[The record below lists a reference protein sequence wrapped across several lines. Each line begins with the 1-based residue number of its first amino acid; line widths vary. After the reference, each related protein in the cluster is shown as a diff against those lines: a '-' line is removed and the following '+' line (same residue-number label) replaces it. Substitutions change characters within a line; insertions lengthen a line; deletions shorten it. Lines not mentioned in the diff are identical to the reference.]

1 MDCEQALE
9 AISAALD
16 GELSP
21 VERAQL
27 EEHLSVCQSCRALAE
42 DFRVLSAA
50 LDAAGAAPPPE
61 LAAGVMARI
70 AAEGK
75 VTPISALRRR
85 GARRW
90 LGLAAMLAL
99 VICAGGL
106 GLWLRGTDRIMAA
119 NQPVAGGAPP
129 PADPGGVSA
138 GQEDLARAYFSTNG
152 FSEPEVCAPAPSSAE
167 GSAAADGE
175 SAPQDAQYSIAPGS
189 AQMFV
194 PKSVQEELD
203 SAAPPPDAVI
213 TFARLPEGW
222 EGLFPDRA
230 SPDAMQVPV
239 EEARAFLRL
248 LEEQGITYKI
258 ELSDAAEL
266 SGLDENSLYQL
277 LLAE

>member
-61 LAAGVMARI
+61 LATGVMARI

-119 NQPVAGGAPP
+119 NQSVSGGAPP

-152 FSEPEVCAPAPSSAE
+152 FSEPAACDPAPSSAE
-167 GSAAADGE
+167 GSAVADGGGDALDKLYGSTPE
-175 SAPQDAQYSIAPGS
+175 VEQSVVPIPAPDG
-189 AQMFV
+189 
-194 PKSVQEELD
+194 LD
-203 SAAPPPDAVI
+203 IPAAPPPAAII
-213 TFARLPEGW
+213 TFERLPEGW
-222 EGLFPDRA
+222 EELFPGVA
-230 SPDAMQVPV
+230 SPDAMQISA
-239 EEARAFLRL
+239 EEARAFLQL
-248 LEEQGITYKI
+248 LEEQGITSEI
-258 ELSDAAEL
+258 
-266 SGLDENSLYQL
+266 SGSIDEDGLCQL
-277 LLAE
+277 LLAED

>member
-21 VERAQL
+21 AGRAQL
-27 EEHLSVCQSCRALAE
+27 EEHLSVCPSCRALAE
-42 DFRVLSAA
+42 DFRVLSLA
-50 LDAAGAAPPPE
+50 LEQTEQAPPPE

-119 NQPVAGGAPP
+119 NQSVTGGAPP
-129 PADPGGVSA
+129 AADPGGVSA
-138 GQEDLARAYFSTNG
+138 GQEDLARSYFSTNG
-152 FSEPEVCAPAPSSAE
+152 FSEPEACAPAPSSAE

-175 SAPQDAQYSIAPGS
+175 SDLQDAQYSIAPGS

-194 PKSVQEELD
+194 PKSVQERLD
-203 SAAPPPDAVI
+203 GAAAPPPSAVI

-222 EGLFPDRA
+222 EELFPGVA
-230 SPDAMQVPV
+230 SPDAMQVPA
-239 EEARAFLRL
+239 EEARAFLQL
-248 LEEQGITYKI
+248 LEEQGITSEI
-258 ELSDAAEL
+258 FGS
-266 SGLDENSLYQL
+266 LDENGLCQL